1 MKSRTFTCIAAMTL
15 FAVLVIPARVAAQD
29 SQDRHGDARYSLK
42 VLGTLGGTFGEAHGL
57 NNPGS
62 VPGQSLLPNGALHA
76 FLWRDGVMTD
86 LGTLGGPDSFVNVAN
101 HTVNERNVVVGYSE
115 ISEQDPNAENFC
127 NPNFTNGLVC
137 LAFAWE
143 KGVMTALPTLGGT
156 NATAAGINN
165 RGQIVGVAETPNSD
179 PCSFAF
185 LQVEAAVWQNG
196 KVEALPPVS
205 WRFGRKRVGSQRCWP
220 GSRCNRLRNK

>member
-1 MKSRTFTCIAAMTL
+1 MKTLPKVYLTLGVSAMLLPT
-15 FAVLVIPARVAAQD
+15 AVVAQER
-29 SQDRHGDARYSLK
+29 SSFQVRYSLK
-42 VLGTLGGTFGEAHGL
+42 ILGALGNTFDSEAHGL
-57 NNPGS
+57 NDRGS
-62 VPGQSLLPNGALHA
+62 VAGQSFLPDNTLHA
-76 FLWRDGVMTD
+76 FFSRKGSIAD
-86 LGTLGGPDSFVNVAN
+86 LGTLGGPDSFVDVAN
-101 HTVNERNVVVGYSE
+101 HTVNDKDVVVGYSE